1 MSKTVDSYYIL
12 YNNPF
17 LLSEILVEFYRYQE
31 NSQVRDV
38 LLSYLVFPITLYE
51 KSNES
56 LQRANSKRTIR
67 TFAKD
72 SERLYGLEQRLSEF
86 KKLTDHCL
94 QLLIDQRMITI
105 EEHLQVKVTE
115 LGSVL
120 KKNQTLASYTTAAMN
135 LAKMCNGIELVSIY
149 RQLGIKQI

>member
-1 MSKTVDSYYIL
+1 MSKTVDNYYIL

-17 LLSEILVEFYRYQE
+17 LLSEILIEFYRNYQ
-31 NSQVRDV
+31 NSQDRDV
-38 LLSYLVFPITLYE
+38 LLSYLVLPITLYE

-56 LQRANSKRTIR
+56 LQHANSKRTIR
-67 TFAKD
+67 TFAKEID
-72 SERLYGLEQRLSEF
+72 RLYGLEQRLSEF

-94 QLLIDQRMITI
+94 QLLIDQKMIAI

-115 LGSVL
+115 LGRDI
-120 KKNQTLASYTTAAMN
+120 KKNQAIASYTNAAIN
-135 LAKMCNGIELVSIY
+135 LAKMFNGVELVSIY

>member
-1 MSKTVDSYYIL
+1 MSKAVDSYYIL

-17 LLSEILVEFYRYQE
+17 LLSEILVEFYRNNESPQD
-31 NSQVRDV
+31 RDI

-56 LQRANSKRTIR
+56 LQRAHSKRTIR
-67 TFAKD
+67 TFTKD

-86 KKLTDHCL
+86 KKLTDNCL
-94 QLLIDQRMITI
+94 QLLIDQGMITI

-115 LGSVL
+115 LGRVL
-120 KKNQTLASYTTAAMN
+120 KKNGVIASYSTAAIN
-135 LAKMCNGIELVSIY
+135 LAKMFNGLELVSIY
-149 RQLGIKQI
+149 RQLGIKAI